1 MNNQDLLATL
11 NDEQRA
17 AVCSQGTHLLVIAG
31 PGTGKTR
38 VLVSRI
44 FHLLNEGTR
53 PEGILA
59 VTFTNKAASEI
70 KERLS
75 RLGLDRLP
83 FVGTFHS
90 WAYSLVLNSTKKRP
104 YVMGEDEQRQLLR
117 EALEA
122 AGIKGRDK
130 GLKDRLL
137 LLKQQYKP
145 KIDEAEGEL
154 LALWESYHA
163 LLSEYDVMDYD
174 DLIIRAVEIVEKN
187 GSGYLSYVL
196 VDEFQDVSQLQFHLV
211 RLLARSS
218 LITAIGDANQAIYG
232 FRGASPR
239 FMERFRNELGP
250 VETVCLSKAYRCP
263 QRILDAASSFIGEDS
278 GLVSQKGTGEGIVY
292 KCFENEEREAAWIAG
307 QIDRLVGGTSFESL
321 NAATGA
327 ADAQRSLSD
336 VCILYR
342 ARFMSEPLV
351 SALLRQ
357 GIPFHTPFRQRR
369 KVSRLFF
376 AIRHLAAL
384 LEGRTEDFHIKMLGI
399 KKKEAVF
406 LINQLKEAIEQG
418 SLQDEFLKQLEARLN
433 ISVGDQ
439 EKQKLREIIG
449 LLRSKAPLSLI
460 FKEEQDELDFSV
472 EAVTLMTLHAS
483 KGLEF
488 PIVFLC
494 GLDQDVLPWKDSDLD
509 EERRLFYVGLTRSAE
524 HLFLTSSKRR
534 KIYGR
539 RVETGPSAFL
549 TKINDYLHKDQ
560 QKANRKKPSLKKKQK
575 SLF

>member
-17 AVCSQGTHLLVIAG
+17 AVYSNYTHLLVIAG

-59 VTFTNKAASEI
+59 VTFTNKAAMEI
-70 KERLS
+70 KERLCLS
-75 RLGLDRLP
+75 GLDALP

-90 WAYSLVLNSTKKRP
+90 WAYSLILSNTQKRP
-104 YVMGEDEQRQLLR
+104 YVMGEDEQQQLLR
-117 EALEA
+117 EALVA
-122 AGIKGRDK
+122 AGIKGKDK
-130 GLKDRLL
+130 GLKKRLL

-145 KIDEAEGEL
+145 KIDETEVEL
-154 LALWESYHA
+154 LALWKSYHA

-174 DLIIRAVEIVEKN
+174 DLIIRAVEIVEEK
-187 GSGYLSYVL
+187 GLEDLRYVL

-211 RLLARSS
+211 RLLAKSS

-232 FRGASPR
+232 FRGANPR
-239 FMERFRNELGP
+239 FMERFRSEIKP
-250 VETVCLSKAYRCP
+250 IETVRLSKAYRCP
-263 QRILDAASSFIGEDS
+263 QRILDAAASFMGEDS
-278 GLVSQKGTGEGIVY
+278 GLVSQKGMGEGIVY

-307 QIDRLVGGTSFESL
+307 QIDRLVGGISFESL
-321 NAATGA
+321 NTATGA
-327 ADAQRSLSD
+327 AGVQRSLSD

-342 ARFMSEPLV
+342 ARFLSEPLV

-357 GIPFHTPFRQRR
+357 GIPFHTPLRQRK

-376 AIRHLAAL
+376 AMRHLAAL
-384 LEGRTEDFHIKMLGI
+384 LEGGTESFHLNMLGI
-399 KKKEAVF
+399 KKKEAAV
-406 LINQLKEAIEQG
+406 LANKLKETLEHG
-418 SLQDEFLKQLEARLN
+418 SLKDEFLKLLEAWLN
-433 ISVGDQ
+433 ITVGDQ
-439 EKQKLREIIG
+439 EKQKLEDILG
-449 LLRSKAPLSLI
+449 LLDSKTPLSLI

-488 PIVFLC
+488 PIVFIC
-494 GLDQDVLPWKDSDLD
+494 GLDQDVLPWKDSDVD
-509 EERRLFYVGLTRSAE
+509 EEMRLFYVGLTRSAE
-524 HLFLTSSKRR
+524 RLFLTSSKKR
-534 KIYGR
+534 KIYGS

-549 TKINDYLHKDQ
+549 TKINDYLHKEQ
-560 QKANRKKPSLKKKQK
+560 RKANRKKTSLKKKQK